1 MKKMKQLFFTKIIY
15 GLFLIATI
23 ITMFIVYMNIDNT
36 LAFHFLIGYAFF
48 AFFMLIYVSII
59 TIVNIRKFK
68 WAYIRRS
75 IFKFIALFI
84 LLSAITYTFNYIMRP
99 SKIDLLRI
107 FSNSL
112 GLSFGIAFFDIVF
125 FKEKI

>member
-48 AFFMLIYVSII
+48 VFFMLIYVSII
-59 TIVNIRKFK
+59 TIVNVRKFK
-68 WAYIRRS
+68 WAYIRTS

-84 LLSAITYTFNYIMRP
+84 LLSAITYTFDYIMRP